1 MNLQNG
7 KHRNNCLTKLRH
19 KRIINTGSNMIK
31 NNRPENLSKKGNRTT
46 LTRRPL
52 SEMEMIDL
60 MIYGEDVLENMVDPS
75 RTKSLTSKYLRKQNV

>member
-60 MIYGEDVLENMVDPS
+60 MIYGEDVLESTVDPS
-75 RTKSLTSKYLRKQNV
+75 RTKSLTSKNLRKQNV